1 MLIVDQNKNTA
12 MYLIHSLKVLC
23 LMNNAMR
30 TYYDL
35 GTNLC
40 LEEPINLS
48 IIHTFTKFQ
57 KLRVLNNYLIN
68 ALRHNQTEREVPFYV
83 FCHFSQVFLQS
94 LFLFSIIYILRFFF
108 FL

>member
-1 MLIVDQNKNTA
+1 MFWEPAMLIVDQNNKNTA

-40 LEEPINLS
+40 LEEPINLVS
-48 IIHTFTKFQ
+48 FIP
-57 KLRVLNNYLIN
+57 YL
-68 ALRHNQTEREVPFYV
+68 P
-83 FCHFSQVFLQS
+83 SQNS
-94 LFLFSIIYILRFFF
+94 KS
-108 FL
+108 

>member
-1 MLIVDQNKNTA
+1 MFWEPAMLIVDQNKNTA

-40 LEEPINLS
+40 LEEPINLVS
-48 IIHTFTKFQ
+48 FI
-57 KLRVLNNYLIN
+57 
-68 ALRHNQTEREVPFYV
+68 P
-83 FCHFSQVFLQS
+83 SQNS
-94 LFLFSIIYILRFFF
+94 KS
-108 FL
+108 

>member
-1 MLIVDQNKNTA
+1 MFWEPGFAMLIVDQNKNTA

-40 LEEPINLS
+40 LEEPINLVS
-48 IIHTFTKFQ
+48 FI
-57 KLRVLNNYLIN
+57 
-68 ALRHNQTEREVPFYV
+68 P
-83 FCHFSQVFLQS
+83 SQNS
-94 LFLFSIIYILRFFF
+94 KC
-108 FL
+108 

>member
-12 MYLIHSLKVLC
+12 MYLIYSLKVLC

-40 LEEPINLS
+40 LEEPINLVS
-48 IIHTFTKFQ
+48 FI
-57 KLRVLNNYLIN
+57 
-68 ALRHNQTEREVPFYV
+68 P
-83 FCHFSQVFLQS
+83 SQNS
-94 LFLFSIIYILRFFF
+94 KS
-108 FL
+108 

>member
-1 MLIVDQNKNTA
+1 MFWEPVMLIVDQNKNTA

-40 LEEPINLS
+40 CLEEPINLVS
-48 IIHTFTKFQ
+48 FI
-57 KLRVLNNYLIN
+57 
-68 ALRHNQTEREVPFYV
+68 P
-83 FCHFSQVFLQS
+83 SQNS
-94 LFLFSIIYILRFFF
+94 KS
-108 FL
+108 